1 MNTAKLIWATPDADE
16 HLAYIARVSNP
27 ENQDNPSIEGLL
39 KYMMREGHVSPFDM
53 VNVCIELNTTRD
65 IGRQALRHY
74 SIRPQEFCVAEGTLV
89 TTIAEAGSIRKIAI
103 EDLFKYQSDPRM
115 QAVWGQGVRVFDLE
129 TKEFVRSKIVEVFST
144 GDKECFEVTLSDGKV
159 LTCTA
164 EHKLLTRTGFER
176 LGDLS
181 AGGLVAV
188 NGQDLYRSYDWMA
201 KAKASSLVKDGGIT
215 QIAAEA
221 GCSYHTIRKWLKIH
235 GLQFTKKE
243 SSIVAGGAWNKGLP
257 SELQPMSG
265 KVHSEHTRNL
275 MAASSR
281 KGVESNLFK
290 NGTVRNDR
298 ELICDWQHKWRNF
311 VHKRD
316 GSVCVRCGSRDA
328 LELDHVLPVSSHPEL
343 ATDINN
349 LQLLCYD
356 CHKAK
361 SIPEMVA
368 SRQTVRWKTI
378 VSIVS
383 VGTKPTYDLEVE
395 HPSHNYIANGL
406 VTHNS
411 QRYADV
417 SSLGEFVT
425 REFRLQDSKNRQA
438 SIPVE
443 ADSELAVEW
452 ELRQREVLELVKEH
466 YKWCLSV
473 GGAKEV
479 ARVILPEGLTP
490 SRLYFNGSI
499 RNWIF
504 YLKSRLHESTQKEHR
519 ELAQAVLVE
528 LRKAAP
534 ISVGAFFPLE
544 VV

>member
-39 KYMMREGHVSPFDM
+39 RYMMREGHVSPFDM

-74 SIRPQEFCVAEGTLV
+74 SIRPQEF
-89 TTIAEAGSIRKIAI
+89 
-103 EDLFKYQSDPRM
+103 
-115 QAVWGQGVRVFDLE
+115 
-129 TKEFVRSKIVEVFST
+129 
-144 GDKECFEVTLSDGKV
+144 
-159 LTCTA
+159 
-164 EHKLLTRTGFER
+164 
-176 LGDLS
+176 
-181 AGGLVAV
+181 
-188 NGQDLYRSYDWMA
+188 
-201 KAKASSLVKDGGIT
+201 
-215 QIAAEA
+215 
-221 GCSYHTIRKWLKIH
+221 
-235 GLQFTKKE
+235 
-243 SSIVAGGAWNKGLP
+243 
-257 SELQPMSG
+257 
-265 KVHSEHTRNL
+265 
-275 MAASSR
+275 
-281 KGVESNLFK
+281 
-290 NGTVRNDR
+290 
-298 ELICDWQHKWRNF
+298 
-311 VHKRD
+311 
-316 GSVCVRCGSRDA
+316 
-328 LELDHVLPVSSHPEL
+328 
-343 ATDINN
+343 
-349 LQLLCYD
+349 
-356 CHKAK
+356 
-361 SIPEMVA
+361 
-368 SRQTVRWKTI
+368 
-378 VSIVS
+378 
-383 VGTKPTYDLEVE
+383 
-395 HPSHNYIANGL
+395 
-406 VTHNS
+406 S

-443 ADSELAVEW
+443 ANSELALEW
-452 ELRQREVLELVKEH
+452 EKRQQDLLGLVKEH

-519 ELAQAVLVE
+519 ELAQAVLME
-528 LRKAAP
+528 LRKVAP